1 MKAYLY
7 LTPRQVDVLRH
18 ARLHFLAVKE
28 QSDPWQQNGK
38 TISRKG
44 VRISEGEFQKEL
56 LRQFKA
62 LPAQLKGLMSWETF
76 QQEAIKKRPK
86 IEAQMKK
93 RLQGKPAVL
102 PNPQA
107 YDDLGWCRFFSRADN
122 PLLWER
128 YADQHR
134 GIVLEFNT
142 DYPKFNTQK
151 QVLRPVVYGQARPT
165 ADHPM
170 KPFPALFHRAKEYAS
185 EEEIRLIRPLS
196 EAKDSKPL
204 SNGQQ
209 VYFYPFP
216 PRALVSVTL
225 GVNISAETREQV
237 ERILT
242 YDLKYK
248 PGRNLREVL
257 LDPDHFKLHLRG
269 TL

>member
-7 LTPRQVDVLRH
+7 LTPRQLDSLRH
-18 ARLHFLAVKE
+18 ARLHFLAVTE
-28 QSDPWQQNGK
+28 LDDPWQQNARM
-38 TISRKG
+38 ISRQG
-44 VRISEGEFQKEL
+44 VRISEADFQKEL
-56 LRQFKA
+56 ERQFKA
-62 LPAQLKGLMSWETF
+62 LPDQLKGLMTWDAF
-76 QQEAIKKRPK
+76 KKEAEKKRPK

-93 RLQGKPAVL
+93 SKQGKPPVL

-107 YDDLGWCRFFSRADN
+107 YEDLGYCRFFSRADN

-142 DYPKFNTQK
+142 DYPKFNTKK
-151 QVLRPVVYGQARPT
+151 QVLRPVVYDQSRPT

-170 KPFPALFHRAKEYAS
+170 KPFPALFHRAKEYAF
-185 EEEIRLIRPLS
+185 EEEIRLVRPLS

-248 PGRNLREVL
+248 PGRTLREVL
-257 LDPDHFKLHLRG
+257 LDPDKYKLHLRG